1 MKKNN
6 LKGLTAAELGE
17 YCSALGEK
25 AYRGRQLFTWLYEKG
40 ASSFDDMTTFSKPF
54 REKLATGA
62 SIDSLTL
69 VEAQRS
75 AEDATA
81 KLLFELSD
89 GRRIES
95 VLIPPKTAFRG
106 RDAGEEEEQKRL
118 TLCVST
124 QVGCP
129 LDCKFCATATMG
141 FARNLTAGEI
151 VDQVMQAR
159 AFAGKPIT
167 NLVYMGMG
175 EPLLNYDNVMKSIE
189 IITTGIKIAAK
200 RFTVSTAGWSPEIR
214 RMADEGRKVKL
225 AVSIHSMDD
234 IARTELMP
242 INKRFPL
249 ADLLDAVHYYYRKTK
264 ERVTFEYILFDGWND
279 RDEDLRRLVK
289 LSRSLPSKVNIIPFH
304 DIAFANP
311 AMKTAALRPASPART
326 EEFVRR
332 LRDQHVTV
340 FIRSSAGEDIDAA
353 CGQLAIRVERKKKG
367 AASTSHLVRSS

>member
-1 MKKNN
+1 
-6 LKGLTAAELGE
+6 
-17 YCSALGEK
+17 
-25 AYRGRQLFTWLYEKG
+25 
-40 ASSFDDMTTFSKPF
+40 
-54 REKLATGA
+54 
-62 SIDSLTL
+62 
-69 VEAQRS
+69 
-75 AEDATA
+75 
-81 KLLFELSD
+81 
-89 GRRIES
+89 
-95 VLIPPKTAFRG
+95 
-106 RDAGEEEEQKRL
+106 
-118 TLCVST
+118 
-124 QVGCP
+124 
-129 LDCKFCATATMG
+129 
-141 FARNLTAGEI
+141 
-151 VDQVMQAR
+151 
-159 AFAGKPIT
+159 
-167 NLVYMGMG
+167 
-175 EPLLNYDNVMKSIE
+175 
-189 IITTGIKIAAK
+189 
-200 RFTVSTAGWSPEIR
+200 
-214 RMADEGRKVKL
+214 
-225 AVSIHSMDD
+225 
-234 IARTELMP
+234 MP